1 MKWFEKAARR
11 LIASFVIPGEIVF
24 LEDRGGAF
32 KLRGKHFDIRH
43 PGR

>member
-1 MKWFEKAARR
+1 MPT
-11 LIASFVIPGEIVF
+11 FVVPGEIVF
-24 LEDRGGAF
+24 LEDRGGAL

>member
-1 MKWFEKAARR
+1 MYCLKREYL
-11 LIASFVIPGEIVF
+11 LIIIIIIPGEIVF

-32 KLRGKHFDIRH
+32 KLRSKHFDIRH